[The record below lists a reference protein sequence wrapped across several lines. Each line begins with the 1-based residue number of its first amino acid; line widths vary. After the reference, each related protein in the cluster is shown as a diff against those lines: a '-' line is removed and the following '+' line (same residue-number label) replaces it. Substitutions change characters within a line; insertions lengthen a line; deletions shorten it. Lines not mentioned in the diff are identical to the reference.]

1 MSSHN
6 AVTLVGN
13 LGRDPE
19 VRQTKA
25 GDSWATFSIATSRK
39 VKGEEQ
45 TQWHNVVCWD
55 GMLVDKVIQ
64 PYCNKGSK
72 ILIEGMIEYR
82 KYTGNDGS
90 ERNATD
96 IVMHRFGS
104 KLVLLSSA
112 KDRDNRD
119 NRDDRSNDHASPDS
133 SGGREDKTF
142 VDDSFSDEVP
152 F

>member
-6 AVTLVGN
+6 SVTLVGN

-19 VRQTKA
+19 IRQTKA

-55 GMLVDKVIQ
+55 GMLVDKVLQ
-64 PYCNKGSK
+64 PYVKKGSK
-72 ILIEGMIEYR
+72 VLITGMIEYR

-90 ERNATD
+90 ERSGTD

-104 KLVLLSSA
+104 TLTMLGGKTNGNGDDSGH
-112 KDRDNRD
+112 RDP
-119 NRDDRSNDHASPDS
+119 NDSGDS
-133 SGGREDKTF
+133 SDKGF
-142 VDDSFSDEVP
+142 VTADADLDDEIP

>member
-1 MSSHN
+1 MSSYN
-6 AVTLVGN
+6 SVTLVGN

-19 VRQTKA
+19 VRKTKT
-25 GDSWATFSIATSRK
+25 GDSWATFSLATSRK

-55 GMLVDKVIQ
+55 GMLVDKVIE
-64 PYCNKGSK
+64 PYVTKGSK

-82 KYTGNDGS
+82 KYQGNDGS
-90 ERNATD
+90 EKSATD

-104 KLVLLSSA
+104 KLVLMPGTGRGAKSGSA
-112 KDRDNRD
+112 DESGHSNPDGDKAFE
-119 NRDDRSNDHASPDS
+119 DDDLD
-133 SGGREDKTF
+133 
-142 VDDSFSDEVP
+142 DDSIP

>member
-39 VKGEEQ
+39 VKGEDQ

-55 GMLVDKVIQ
+55 NMLVDKVIQ
-64 PYCNKGSK
+64 PYLKKGGK
-72 ILIEGMIEYR
+72 VLITGMIEYR
-82 KYTGNDGS
+82 KYTGGDGS

-104 KLVLLSSA
+104 SLTLLGS
-112 KDRDNRD
+112 KPQRDTEDDYREKRD
-119 NRDDRSNDHASPDS
+119 TAPAGFEDNLDD
-133 SGGREDKTF
+133 G
-142 VDDSFSDEVP
+142 VP